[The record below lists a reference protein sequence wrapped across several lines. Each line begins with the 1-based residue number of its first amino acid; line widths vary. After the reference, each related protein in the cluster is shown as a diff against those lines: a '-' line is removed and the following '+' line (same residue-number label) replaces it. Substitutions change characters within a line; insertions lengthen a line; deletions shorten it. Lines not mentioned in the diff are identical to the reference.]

1 MDAHDVKFPIVGIG
15 ASAGGVQALEG
26 FFRGVKADCG
36 MAFVIVT
43 HLSPDRESQLH
54 DIVRRYTDM
63 PVAIAQDGARV
74 EPGWVY
80 VLPENSLLSVEKRR
94 LQVRKPNAFQ
104 RERKPIDIFFSAL
117 AKDQAEYAVGV
128 VLSGGDG
135 DGTLGIKAI
144 KEHGGLTLAQVANG
158 SGPRYPDMPQT
169 AIASGL
175 VDLAVPAEEMGAK
188 LAQFARSSHLHDDQD
203 QHKGGN
209 DRVQAAQEAIYNIL
223 QKQTGHEFSGYKEKT
238 FLRRVH
244 RRMQVLQL
252 DTLDAYVERIQQDT
266 VEVRNLF
273 RDLLINV
280 TNFFRDADAFN
291 ALKTTVI
298 PHLFED
304 KGADQ
309 TVRVWVPGCSTGEE
323 VYSLAILLREHAT
336 ALSDP
341 PRVQMFATDIDEPAL
356 TVARAARYPEA
367 LLDGVSPERRE
378 RFFIS
383 DGGSY
388 VVNKAVRDMCT
399 FSPHSI
405 IRDPPFSRMDLI
417 SCRNLLIY
425 FGPEIQSTAIPTFH
439 YSLRPGGYLFL
450 GTSEGVGQHPHLFA
464 TLDKKNRIFQR
475 RAHGEKPARLPTGIS
490 SALSRFSTG
499 GSQARYRAHGE
510 RSLRETV
517 ETHILDHFA
526 PAHVVVNAEG
536 DIVYYSS
543 RTGKYLEAPQ
553 GVPDRQLFT
562 MARKGLRLDLRN
574 ALSEAMETRHTVTRE
589 NIAIDED
596 NDRVQMI
603 SLMIKPLAER
613 NKEEPLFL
621 VLFIDIGP
629 VRSRSE
635 AESRLPR
642 LSDADQVDLE
652 RELRDARER
661 TQGMIEE
668 YETALEE
675 LKSTN
680 EELVS
685 INEETQSTN
694 EELEASKEETQSLN
708 EELTTINAELSRKI
722 EDLDRANNDL
732 NNVFA
737 STQVATVFLD
747 RNLGI
752 RSFTPAASKFFH
764 LIPSDAGRPLTD
776 LAGHL
781 AYPEF
786 KDDIQAVFDTGEMIE
801 KRLTRDQEGAHY
813 LVRLIPYREA
823 GTAIRG
829 VVVTI
834 IDVTGI
840 AEAEEHQ
847 KILIAELNHRVKNM
861 LAVVISIVGQMA
873 TRASSLEAFQTALI
887 GRLHSMARAF
897 ALLSRDNWTEA
908 SLGEI
913 VRQELAPFDMG
924 RIAIQG
930 PNINLKPR
938 ESLSISMLVHELATN
953 AAKYGALSVPSG
965 RIEIEWSTTE
975 SEGRFNLFWRERN
988 GPKIAESTQPGFG
1001 LTLVEREV
1009 QYNLRGKAE
1018 IDFEPDGLAVALEIP
1033 LIR

>member
-1 MDAHDVKFPIVGIG
+1 MGASDVKFLIVGIG
-15 ASAGGVQALEG
+15 ASAGGIQALEG

-54 DIVRRYTDM
+54 DIVSRYTDM

-80 VLPENSLLSVEKRR
+80 VLPENALLSVEKRR
-94 LQVRKPNAFQ
+94 LHVRKPNEFQ

-188 LAQFARSSHLHDDQD
+188 LVQFARGLHLRDDQD
-203 QHKGGN
+203 QYKGGN
-209 DRVQAAQEAIYNIL
+209 VRVQAAQEAIYNIL
-223 QKQTGHEFSGYKEKT
+223 RKQTGHEFSGYKEKT
-238 FLRRVH
+238 LLRRVH

-291 ALKTTVI
+291 ALTTTVI

-323 VYSLAILLREHAT
+323 VYSLAILLREHAA
-336 ALSDP
+336 ALP
-341 PRVQMFATDIDEPAL
+341 EAPRVQIFATDIDEPAL

-367 LLDGVSPERRE
+367 LLDGVSPERRD
-378 RFFIS
+378 RFFIN
-383 DGGSY
+383 DGASY
-388 VVNKAVRDMCT
+388 VVNRAVRDMCT
-399 FSPHSI
+399 FSPHSV
-405 IRDPPFSRMDLI
+405 IRDPPFSRIDLI

-425 FGPEIQSTAIPTFH
+425 FGPGIQSTAIPTFH

-450 GTSEGVGQHPHLFA
+450 GTSEGLGQHPHLFA

-475 RAHGEKPARLPTGIS
+475 RAHEPARLPTGIS
-490 SALSRFSTG
+490 SALSRFPGG
-499 GSQARYRAHGE
+499 GSPARYRARGE

-517 ETHILDHFA
+517 ETQILDHFA

-553 GVPDRQLFT
+553 GVPNRQLST

-574 ALSEAMETRHTVTRE
+574 ALSEAMETRQTVTRE

-596 NDRVQMI
+596 GDRVQMI
-603 SLMIKPLAER
+603 SLMIEPLAER

-621 VLFIDIGP
+621 VLFIDVGP
-629 VRSRSE
+629 VRCRSE

-642 LSDADQVDLE
+642 PSDVDQVDLE

-661 TQGMIEE
+661 MQATIEE

-685 INEETQSTN
+685 INEEAQSTN
-694 EELEASKEETQSLN
+694 EELEASKEEMQSLN
-708 EELTTINAELSRKI
+708 EELNTINAELSRKV
-722 EDLDRANNDL
+722 EELDRANSDL
-732 NNVFA
+732 KNIFE
-737 STQVATVFLD
+737 STQIATVFLD
-747 RNLGI
+747 RDLVI

-786 KDDIQAVFDTGEMIE
+786 KRDIQAVFDTGEMIE
-801 KRLTRDQEGAHY
+801 QRLTRDEKGAHY

-823 GTAIRG
+823 DAAIRG

-861 LAVVISIVGQMA
+861 LAVVISLVNQMA
-873 TRASSLEAFQTALI
+873 RRASSPEAFQTALI
-887 GRLHSMARAF
+887 GRLHSMSRAF
-897 ALLSRDNWTEA
+897 ELLSRENWTEA
-908 SLGEI
+908 SLGEL
-913 VRQELAPFDMG
+913 VRQELAPFDLK
-924 RIAIQG
+924 RIAVKG
-930 PNINLKPR
+930 PDINLKPR
-938 ESLSISMLVHELATN
+938 QSLSVGMLVHELATN
-953 AAKYGALSVPSG
+953 AAKYGALSVSSG
-965 RIEIEWSTTE
+965 RIEIEWSKTE
-975 SEGRFNLFWRERN
+975 SEGQFNLFWRERD
-988 GPKIAESTQPGFG
+988 GPKITKSTQRGFG

>member
-1 MDAHDVKFPIVGIG
+1 MNSRDVKFPIVGIG

-26 FFRGVKADCG
+26 FFRGVKTDYG
-36 MAFVIVT
+36 MAFVVVT

-54 DIVRRYTDM
+54 DVVKRFTDM
-63 PVAIAQDGARV
+63 PVAIAQDGARI
-74 EPGWVY
+74 ELGWVY
-80 VLPENSLLSVEKRR
+80 VLPENALLSVEKRH
-94 LQVRKPNAFQ
+94 LHLRKQNAFR
-104 RERKPIDIFFSAL
+104 RERKPIDIFFSSL
-117 AKDQAEYAVGV
+117 AKDQAEYAVGI

-144 KEHGGLTLAQVANG
+144 KEHGGLTLAQAADG

-169 AIASGL
+169 AIASGF

-188 LAQFARSSHLHDDQD
+188 LVQFARGFHLRDDRES
-203 QHKGGN
+203 GN

-223 QKQTGHEFSGYKEKT
+223 RKQTGHEFSGYKEKT

-244 RRMQVLQL
+244 RRMHVLQL
-252 DTLDAYVERIQQDT
+252 DTLDAYVERIRQDV

-304 KGADQ
+304 KSADQ

-323 VYSLAILLREHAT
+323 VYSLAILLREHMA
-336 ALSDP
+336 ALSEA
-341 PRVQMFATDIDEPAL
+341 PRVQIFATDIDEPAL

-367 LLDGVSPERRE
+367 LLDGVSLERRE
-378 RFFIS
+378 RFFVN

-388 VVNKAVRDMCT
+388 VVNKAVREMCT
-399 FSPHSI
+399 FSPHSV
-405 IRDPPFSRMDLI
+405 IRDPPFSRIDLI

-450 GTSEGVGQHPHLFA
+450 GTSEGLGQHPHLFA

-475 RAHGEKPARLPTGIS
+475 RAHGEGPARLPTGIS
-490 SALSRFSTG
+490 SALSRFSGG
-499 GSQARYRAHGE
+499 GSPARYRAHGE
-510 RSLRETV
+510 KSLRETV
-517 ETHILDHFA
+517 EIQVLDHFA

-553 GVPDRQLFT
+553 GAPNRQLFT

-574 ALSEAMETRHTVTRE
+574 ALSEAMETRQTVTRE

-596 NDRVQMI
+596 SDRIQLI
-603 SLMIKPLAER
+603 SLMIEPLAER
-613 NKEEPLFL
+613 NKAEPLFL

-642 LSDADQVDLE
+642 PSDADQVDLE

-661 TQGMIEE
+661 MQATIEE

-685 INEETQSTN
+685 INEEAQSTN
-694 EELEASKEETQSLN
+694 EELEASKEEMQSLN
-708 EELTTINAELSRKI
+708 EELNTINAELGRKV
-722 EDLDRANNDL
+722 EELDRSNNDL
-732 NNVFA
+732 KNVFE
-737 STQVATVFLD
+737 STQIATVFLD
-747 RNLGI
+747 RNLVI

-786 KDDIQAVFDTGEMIE
+786 KRDIQAVFNTGEMTERRLARDE
-801 KRLTRDQEGAHY
+801 KGAHY
-813 LVRLIPYREA
+813 LVRLIPYREED
-823 GTAIRG
+823 GAIRG

-847 KILIAELNHRVKNM
+847 KTLVAELNHRVRNM
-861 LAVVISIVGQMA
+861 LTVVISIVNQMA
-873 TRASSLEAFQTALI
+873 TRASSPKAFQSALI
-887 GRLHSMARAF
+887 GRLHSMARAYG
-897 ALLSRDNWTEA
+897 LVSRENWTEA
-908 SLGEI
+908 SLGEL
-913 VRQELAPFDMG
+913 VRQELAPFDPE
-924 RIAIQG
+924 RIAITG
-930 PNINLKPR
+930 PNIKLKPR
-938 ESLSISMLVHELATN
+938 QSLAIGMLVHELVTN

-965 RIEIEWSTTE
+965 RIEIEWSEVE
-975 SEGRFNLFWRERN
+975 SEGQFNLFWRERD
-988 GPKIAESTQPGFG
+988 GPKITESTQRGFG
-1001 LTLVEREV
+1001 LTFVEREV
-1009 QYNLRGKAE
+1009 QYNLRGKIE
-1018 IDFEPDGLAVALEIP
+1018 IDFEPNGVAVALAIP
-1033 LIR
+1033 LRR

>member
-1 MDAHDVKFPIVGIG
+1 MGASDVKFLIVGIG
-15 ASAGGVQALEG
+15 ASAGGIQALEG

-43 HLSPDRESQLH
+43 HLSTDRESQLH
-54 DIVRRYTDM
+54 DIVSRYTDM

-74 EPGWVY
+74 EPGWIY
-80 VLPENSLLSVEKRR
+80 VLPENALLSVEKRR
-94 LQVRKPNAFQ
+94 LHVRKPNEFQ

-188 LAQFARSSHLHDDQD
+188 LVQFARGLHLRDDQD
-203 QHKGGN
+203 QYKGGN
-209 DRVQAAQEAIYNIL
+209 VRVQAAQEAIYNIL
-223 QKQTGHEFSGYKEKT
+223 RKQTGHEFSGYKEKT
-238 FLRRVH
+238 LLRRVH

-280 TNFFRDADAFN
+280 TNFFRNADAFN
-291 ALKTTVI
+291 ALTTTVI

-323 VYSLAILLREHAT
+323 VYSLAILLREHAA
-336 ALSDP
+336 ALP
-341 PRVQMFATDIDEPAL
+341 EAPRVQIFATDIDEPAL

-367 LLDGVSPERRE
+367 LLDGVSPERRD
-378 RFFIS
+378 RFFIN
-383 DGGSY
+383 DGASY
-388 VVNKAVRDMCT
+388 VVNRAVRDMCT
-399 FSPHSI
+399 FSPHSV
-405 IRDPPFSRMDLI
+405 IRDPPFSRIDLI

-450 GTSEGVGQHPHLFA
+450 GTSEGLGQHPHLFA

-475 RAHGEKPARLPTGIS
+475 RAHEPARLPTGIS
-490 SALSRFSTG
+490 SALSRFPGG
-499 GSQARYRAHGE
+499 GSPARYRARGE

-517 ETHILDHFA
+517 ETQILDHFA

-553 GVPDRQLFT
+553 GVPNRQLST

-574 ALSEAMETRHTVTRE
+574 ALSEAMETRQTVTRE

-596 NDRVQMI
+596 GDRVQMI
-603 SLMIKPLAER
+603 SLMIEPLAER

-621 VLFIDIGP
+621 VLFIDVGP
-629 VRSRSE
+629 VRCRSE

-642 LSDADQVDLE
+642 PSDVDQVDLE

-661 TQGMIEE
+661 MQATIEE

-685 INEETQSTN
+685 INEEAQSTN
-694 EELEASKEETQSLN
+694 EELEASKEEMQSLN
-708 EELTTINAELSRKI
+708 EELNTINAELSRKV
-722 EDLDRANNDL
+722 EELDRANSDL
-732 NNVFA
+732 KNIFE
-737 STQVATVFLD
+737 STQIATVFLD
-747 RNLGI
+747 RDLVI

-786 KDDIQAVFDTGEMIE
+786 KRDIQAVFDTGEMIE
-801 KRLTRDQEGAHY
+801 QRLTRDEKGAHY

-823 GTAIRG
+823 DAAIRG

-861 LAVVISIVGQMA
+861 LAVVISLVNQMA
-873 TRASSLEAFQTALI
+873 RRASSPEAFQTALI
-887 GRLHSMARAF
+887 GRLHSMSRAF
-897 ALLSRDNWTEA
+897 ELLSRENWTEA
-908 SLGEI
+908 SLGEL
-913 VRQELAPFDMG
+913 VRQELAPFDLK
-924 RIAIQG
+924 RIAVKG
-930 PNINLKPR
+930 PDINLKPR
-938 ESLSISMLVHELATN
+938 QSFSVGMLVHELATN
-953 AAKYGALSVPSG
+953 AAKYGALSVSSG
-965 RIEIEWSTTE
+965 RIEIEWSKTE
-975 SEGRFNLFWRERN
+975 SEGQFNLFWRERD
-988 GPKIAESTQPGFG
+988 GPKITKSTQRGFG

>member
-1 MDAHDVKFPIVGIG
+1 MGASDVKFLIVGIG
-15 ASAGGVQALEG
+15 ASAGGIQALEG

-54 DIVRRYTDM
+54 DIVSRYTDM

-80 VLPENSLLSVEKRR
+80 VLPENALLSVEKRR
-94 LQVRKPNAFQ
+94 LHVRKPNEFQ

-188 LAQFARSSHLHDDQD
+188 LVQFARGLHLRDDQD
-203 QHKGGN
+203 QYKGGN
-209 DRVQAAQEAIYNIL
+209 VRVQAAQEAIYNIL
-223 QKQTGHEFSGYKEKT
+223 RKQTGHEFSGYKEKT
-238 FLRRVH
+238 LLRRVH

-291 ALKTTVI
+291 ALTTTVI

-323 VYSLAILLREHAT
+323 VYSLAILLREHAA
-336 ALSDP
+336 ALP
-341 PRVQMFATDIDEPAL
+341 EAPRVQIFATDIDEPAL

-367 LLDGVSPERRE
+367 LLDGVSPERRD
-378 RFFIS
+378 RFFIN
-383 DGGSY
+383 DGASY
-388 VVNKAVRDMCT
+388 VVNRAVRDMCT
-399 FSPHSI
+399 FSPHSV
-405 IRDPPFSRMDLI
+405 IRDPPFSRIDLI

-450 GTSEGVGQHPHLFA
+450 GTSEGLGQHPHLFA

-475 RAHGEKPARLPTGIS
+475 RAHEPARLPTGIS
-490 SALSRFSTG
+490 SALSRFPGG
-499 GSQARYRAHGE
+499 GSPARYRARGE

-517 ETHILDHFA
+517 ETQILDHFA

-553 GVPDRQLFT
+553 GVPNRQLST

-574 ALSEAMETRHTVTRE
+574 ALSEAMETRQTVTRE

-596 NDRVQMI
+596 GDRVQMI
-603 SLMIKPLAER
+603 SLMIEPLAER

-621 VLFIDIGP
+621 VLFIDVGP
-629 VRSRSE
+629 VRCRSE

-642 LSDADQVDLE
+642 PSDVDQVDLE

-661 TQGMIEE
+661 MQATIEE

-685 INEETQSTN
+685 INEEAQSTN
-694 EELEASKEETQSLN
+694 EELEASKEEMQSLN
-708 EELTTINAELSRKI
+708 EELNTINAELSRKV
-722 EDLDRANNDL
+722 EELDRANSDL
-732 NNVFA
+732 KNIFE
-737 STQVATVFLD
+737 STQIATVFLD
-747 RNLGI
+747 RDLVI

-786 KDDIQAVFDTGEMIE
+786 KRDIQAVFDTGEMIE
-801 KRLTRDQEGAHY
+801 QRLTRDEKGAHY

-823 GTAIRG
+823 DAAIRG

-861 LAVVISIVGQMA
+861 LAVVISLVNQMA
-873 TRASSLEAFQTALI
+873 RRASSPEAFQTALI
-887 GRLHSMARAF
+887 GRLHSMSRAF
-897 ALLSRDNWTEA
+897 ELLSRENWTEA
-908 SLGEI
+908 SLGEL
-913 VRQELAPFDMG
+913 VRQELAPFDLK
-924 RIAIQG
+924 RIAVKG
-930 PNINLKPR
+930 PDINLKPR
-938 ESLSISMLVHELATN
+938 QSLSVGMLVHELATN
-953 AAKYGALSVPSG
+953 AAKYGALSVSSG
-965 RIEIEWSTTE
+965 RIEIEWSKTE
-975 SEGRFNLFWRERN
+975 SEGQFNLFWRERD
-988 GPKIAESTQPGFG
+988 GPKITKSTQRGFG